1 MNQIALVIL
10 KHQNLQLVSL
20 IEQLEYEPSVHL
32 KSPHSVS
39 GKTKLVLTPWPEN
52 TKDEHVLFNSDALL
66 TICEPSDK
74 LIDAYMKKLGITEE
88 DLKAAPRPVILN
100 EDEQV
105 PTFEDEYEPQYAE
118 EA

>member
-32 KSPHSVS
+32 KSPHSIS
-39 GKTKLVLTPWPEN
+39 GKTKLVLTPWPDY
-52 TKDEHVLFNSDALL
+52 TKDEHILFNSDALL

-88 DLKAAPRPVILN
+88 DLKAVPRPVILN